1 MKKVESIETKMK
13 FKVLGKCSI
22 KSKTK
27 REAKMKQNVELKTEE
42 EKARDLLIRQ
52 TNRVDYELKKRRTRF
67 WSCEQIVPYRKVH

>member
-1 MKKVESIETKMK
+1 MKKVESIETKIK
-13 FKVLGKCSI
+13 FKVLAKCSI